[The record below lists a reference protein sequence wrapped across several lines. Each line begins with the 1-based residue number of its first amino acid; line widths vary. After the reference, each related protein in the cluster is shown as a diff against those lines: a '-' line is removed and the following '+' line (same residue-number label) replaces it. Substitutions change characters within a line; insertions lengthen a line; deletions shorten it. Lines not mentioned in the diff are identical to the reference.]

1 MDIFAKCFEYTKAE
15 EAKKAGYYPY
25 FRPIATASGPEVIL
39 DGKKVIMIGSNN
51 YLGLTNHIYVKE
63 QAIKAIE
70 KYGTSCTG
78 SRFLNGT
85 LELHEKLERRL
96 AKFMQKE
103 ECIVFSTGFQAN
115 LGAISALV
123 GKGDYVLIDRAN
135 HASIIDA
142 CRLSFGETIK
152 YKHNDMEDLE
162 RIIKNTKEKNPDA
175 GILIVSDGVFSMEG
189 DLADIENLVRI
200 KEKYKARLFIDDAHG
215 IGVLGKNGRGVCEY
229 FNLIDKVD
237 LIMGTFSKSF
247 ASLGGFVAGSKD
259 VIEYIKH
266 FARSLIF
273 SASMTPSQTAATL
286 ASLDIIE
293 GEPERREKL
302 AYIVNRIK
310 KEYINLDFN
319 VSDSKS
325 AIIPII
331 LGDDQLVFTFWK
343 LLLENGVYVNPIIS
357 PAVTPDRAL
366 LRTSYMATHTDEHIE
381 KVIDVFKK
389 IKNQLSKFKG
399 V

>member
-1 MDIFAKCFEYTKAE
+1 
-15 EAKKAGYYPY
+15 
-25 FRPIATASGPEVIL
+25 
-39 DGKKVIMIGSNN
+39 DGRKVIMIGSNN
-51 YLGLTNHIYVKE
+51 YLGLTNNPYVKE
-63 QAIKAIE
+63 QSIKAIE

-85 LELHEKLERRL
+85 IELHEELERRL

-103 ECIVFSTGFQAN
+103 ACIVFSTGFQAN

-123 GKGDYVLIDRAN
+123 GKDDYVVIDRAN

-142 CRLSFGETIK
+142 CRLSFGETVK

-162 RIIKNTKEKNPDA
+162 RIVKKIKEEKPDA

-189 DLADIENLVRI
+189 DLVNLARLIEI
-200 KEKYKARLFIDDAHG
+200 KEKYKTRIFIDDAHG
-215 IGVLGKNGRGVCEY
+215 IGVLGRNGRGVCEH
-229 FNLIDKVD
+229 FNLLDKVD

-247 ASLGGFVAGSKD
+247 ASLGGFVAGEKA

-273 SASMTPSQTAATL
+273 SASMPPAQIAAVL

-293 GEPERREKL
+293 KEPQRREKL
-302 AYIVNRIK
+302 KYIIRRIT
-310 KEYINLDFN
+310 KEYLNLGLSVPQN
-319 VSDSKS
+319 ES

-331 LGDDQLVFTFWK
+331 LGNDQLVFTFWK

-366 LRTSYMATHTDEHIE
+366 LRTSYMATHTDEHID
-381 KVIDVFKK
+381 KVVNAFKK
-389 IKNQLSKFKG
+389 VLSQIPVLKKNI
-399 V
+399 

>member
-1 MDIFAKCFEYTKAE
+1 MDIFTKCYEFKKVE
-15 EAKKAGYYPY
+15 ESKKAGYYPY
-25 FRPIATASGPEVIL
+25 FKPIKSASGPEVIL
-39 DGKKVIMIGSNN
+39 DNRKVIMLGSNN
-51 YLGLTNHIYVKE
+51 YLGLTNHPYVKE
-63 QAIKAIE
+63 QTIKAVE

-85 LELHEKLERRL
+85 LELHEELERRL
-96 AKFMQKE
+96 AKFMHKE
-103 ECIVFSTGFQAN
+103 QCIVFSTGFQAN

-123 GKGDYVLIDRAN
+123 GKGDYAVIDRAN

-162 RIIKNTKEKNPDA
+162 RIIKKIKEESPDA
-175 GILIVSDGVFSMEG
+175 GILIISDGVFSMEG
-189 DLADIENLVRI
+189 DLCDLGNLVRI
-200 KEKYKARLFIDDAHG
+200 KEKYNARLFIDDAHG
-215 IGVLGKNGRGVCEY
+215 IGVLGKNGKGVCEH
-229 FNLIDKVD
+229 FNLLDKVD

-247 ASLGGFVAGSKD
+247 ASLGGFVVGDKC

-273 SASMTPSQTAATL
+273 SASMTPAQIAAVL

-293 GEPERREKL
+293 REPERREKL
-302 AYIVNRIK
+302 AYIVNRVR
-310 KEYINLDFN
+310 KEYLNLGLN
-319 VSDSKS
+319 VPHTES

-331 LGDDQLVFTFWK
+331 LGDNQTVFAFWK

-357 PAVTPDRAL
+357 PAVSPEKAL
-366 LRTSYMATHTDEHIE
+366 LRTSYMATHTDEHIDRVVE
-381 KVIDVFKK
+381 VFKK
-389 IKNQLSKFKG
+389 VLKQLPQIKNG
-399 V
+399 